1 MSVHITFSGKI
12 ICGIYSFLVNMNFP
26 RDKKKKKIEGKRK
39 KTWKKLENENLNVF
53 LYK

>member
-1 MSVHITFSGKI
+1 MWYIQ
-12 ICGIYSFLVNMNFP
+12 FP
-26 RDKKKKKIEGKRK
+26 CKYELPKRQKKKKKIEGKRK